1 MLGKYQLENIS
12 KENFDRSYVEILV
25 KLMNEMNEAVVLDR
39 NKLQIGK
46 KQCAVVQNNF
56 VNKTL
61 NDARGA
67 EHPAA

>member
-1 MLGKYQLENIS
+1 
-12 KENFDRSYVEILV
+12 
-25 KLMNEMNEAVVLDR
+25 MNEMNEAVVLDR

-56 VNKTL
+56 VNKAL

>member
-1 MLGKYQLENIS
+1 MLRKYQFENIS
-12 KENFDRSYVEILV
+12 KEKFHRSYVEIHV

-39 NKLQIGK
+39 DKLQIGK
-46 KQCAVVQNNF
+46 KQCAVMQNNF

-67 EHPAA
+67 KHPAV

>member
-1 MLGKYQLENIS
+1 MLVEYQLENIS
-12 KENFDRSYVEILV
+12 KENFDRSYFETHV
-25 KLMNEMNEAVVLDR
+25 KLMNEMDEAVVLDR

>member
-1 MLGKYQLENIS
+1 MLVEYQLENIS
-12 KENFDRSYVEILV
+12 KENFDRSYAETHV
-25 KLMNEMNEAVVLDR
+25 KLMNEMDEAVVLDR

-56 VNKTL
+56 ANKTL